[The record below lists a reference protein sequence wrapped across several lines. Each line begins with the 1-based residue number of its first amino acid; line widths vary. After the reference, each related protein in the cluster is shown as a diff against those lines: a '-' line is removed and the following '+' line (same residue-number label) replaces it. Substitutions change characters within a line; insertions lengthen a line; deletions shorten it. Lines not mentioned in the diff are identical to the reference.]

1 MQIEKI
7 VLHVSDV
14 ASLLGVSSK
23 KVYEMIHKGEL
34 PAYQAKRMKE
44 YPKKNSRDTFFYKSI
59 RRSINRDRTL
69 ISDLCKWE

>member
-34 PAYQAKRMKE
+34 PAYKAGKAWKIYAASVEAYVRQLSK
-44 YPKKNSRDTFFYKSI
+44 
-59 RRSINRDRTL
+59 
-69 ISDLCKWE
+69 